1 MNSTAGRV
9 FFLILLFF
17 FSGCKKEQE
26 ASGILLI
33 QEKSVSIK
41 LNSHSEI
48 FLDDSSQLKF
58 EDILNPEIQS
68 RFRKNTE
75 GKT

>member
-1 MNSTAGRV
+1 
-9 FFLILLFF
+9 
-17 FSGCKKEQE
+17 
-26 ASGILLI
+26 
-33 QEKSVSIK
+33 KSVSIK

-75 GKT
+75 GRQDGDIRILLSGSAFSWK